1 MIFENQS
8 ERDYN
13 ALEGARS
20 TILSLID
27 RKTLAHAKAAIDG
40 KMVASSG
47 ALSFGQAA
55 HDAILRPQEFVK
67 KWGILPE
74 GHNGTTKDG
83 KEAKAKLAAS
93 YGDSILKHDDALIL
107 RLLQT
112 SLESH
117 PSIKPLL
124 NGITKT
130 ELSLQWVEQGIT
142 CKARID
148 AVTEVKG
155 VTLLLDLKTS
165 RSAEQRDFERSCVNY
180 GYLIQSA
187 HYLAGAKACG
197 LIKQDNNNFLHVVVE
212 KEAPYLSAV
221 YCLDAASL
229 ELGEKRR
236 QESLRKYAS
245 AMSSGIWPGYSE
257 QIETIAA
264 PHWYFENSSDFAD
277 GI

>member
-1 MIFENQS
+1 MIIERQS
-8 ERDYN
+8 ESDYN
-13 ALEGARS
+13 AMEGARS

-27 RKTLAHAKAAIDG
+27 RKTLAHAKYASEHVNEEESTALKFGNACHAYLFRPESFSKYKILDSDG
-40 KMVASSG
+40 PK
-47 ALSFGQAA
+47 
-55 HDAILRPQEFVK
+55 
-67 KWGILPE
+67 
-74 GHNGTTKDG
+74 TTK
-83 KEAKAKLAAS
+83 KADTLTWFDAQDI
-93 YGDSILKHDDALIL
+93 YSIENSLK
-107 RLLQT
+107 
-112 SLESH
+112 SH

-197 LIKQDNNNFLHVVVE
+197 LIKEDNNNFLHVVVE

-221 YCLDAASL
+221 YCLDDASL
-229 ELGEKRR
+229 EVGEKRR
-236 QESLRKYAS
+236 QLALRKFSA
-245 AMSSGIWPGYSE
+245 AMSTGIWPGYSE

-264 PHWYFENSSDFAD
+264 PHWYFENSGDLAD